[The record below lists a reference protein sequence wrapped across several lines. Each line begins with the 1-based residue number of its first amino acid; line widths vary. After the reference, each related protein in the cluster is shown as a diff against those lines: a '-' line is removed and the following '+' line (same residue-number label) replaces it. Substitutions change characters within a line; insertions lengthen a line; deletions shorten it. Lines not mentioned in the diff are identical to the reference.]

1 MYKGLDIITNKV
13 TAEEQAQCPHH
24 LLSILSPLSMNN
36 TVVDFRNMA
45 LPIVSSCLSYQQ
57 NIILKP
63 QLTCHSTPPTLHFYF
78 IVIDSFDFEL

>member
-1 MYKGLDIITNKV
+1 MVCVQVYKGLDIITNKV

-45 LPIVSSCLSYQQ
+45 LPIVSSNLSHQQFFFFFLTTYDFCLYQ
-57 NIILKP
+57 I
-63 QLTCHSTPPTLHFYF
+63 CTLWYF
-78 IVIDSFDFEL
+78 